1 MRRSACLTVALAVL
15 LSLTVASAG
24 TAGATPDQGGVFV
37 PVARGEDPDTDESAD
52 DTAAAKKKKAKE
64 ETCPQE
70 KWVIALPVEG
80 LACVLLLPKPPPEG
94 EGEDEDGG
102 AGGFGGLF

>member
-24 TAGATPDQGGVFV
+24 IAGATPDKGGVYV
-37 PVARGEDPDTDESAD
+37 PTARGEDPDTDESAD
-52 DTAAAKKKKAKE
+52 DSAAAKKKKAKE
-64 ETCPQE
+64 ETCPQD
-70 KWVIALPVEG
+70 KWVVAVPVEG

-94 EGEDEDGG
+94 EGEDGGG
-102 AGGFGGLF
+102 AGGLGGLF